1 MEPKTFINHPE
12 DLMSW
17 RVNKNYVHTSIY
29 GKLLKISSDYKSYDK
44 TSELLP
50 TPVMDPRSKGLC
62 LDTIS
67 PCQQKPVRRGGR
79 RRNPNWVFFKN
90 LPNPISLQGIGNPW
104 RIYLDS
110 NHFFVKNAPNGSIWM
125 NYFSH
130 YAKWLPWFSAFIF
143 KFLFQLPKPSRFGKP
158 QRLKEKEGQLWRLA
172 RQPENLQVRLQKKR

>member
-104 RIYLDS
+104 RVFQDS
-110 NHFFVKNAPNGSIWM
+110 NSIFLLKTRQMAHFEWIISPITPNGYPDFHHSFLSFFS
-125 NYFSH
+125 NYQN
-130 YAKWLPWFSAFIF
+130 LRG
-143 KFLFQLPKPSRFGKP
+143 L
-158 QRLKEKEGQLWRLA
+158 
-172 RQPENLQVRLQKKR
+172 ENLKG